1 MESLTDLISNRVAY
15 KLVKDGNKSSEE
27 YQVLKYGI
35 FVFIHM
41 CLAAIFTFIFG
52 LITNTVFEILI
63 ISLIG
68 ALMKRCSG
76 GVHSSSPNRC
86 LVTGILVSYVFVLI
100 GKLMIGMNVGNL
112 YIINILILIHSFII
126 IYTKCPVPSENKPLK
141 KEQTRKK
148 LRKNAFR
155 IYLVC
160 VFIFILNIIFN
171 NFDIV
176 FKFIDF
182 NLLTLYI
189 ILGLYM
195 QTLSLTSIG
204 SKIILLIDKLL
215 IIIKI

>member
-1 MESLTDLISNRVAY
+1 MESLTDSISNRLAS
-15 KLVKDGNKSSEE
+15 KLAKDVNKSSEE

-35 FVFIHM
+35 FVFVHM

-52 LITNTVFEILI
+52 LITNTTFEILI
-63 ISLIG
+63 ISLIA
-68 ALMKRCSG
+68 ALMKRYSG

-86 LVTGILVSYVFVLI
+86 LVTGIFVSYAFVLI
-100 GKLMIGMNVGNL
+100 AKFVSDSNIANL

-141 KEQTRKK
+141 REQTRKK

-160 VFIFILNIIFN
+160 CLIFILNVILNKFN
-171 NFDIV
+171 IV
-176 FKFIDF
+176 FKLIDF
-182 NLLTLYI
+182 ELFTLCI
-189 ILGLYM
+189 NLGLYM
-195 QTLSLTSIG
+195 QTLSLTSVG
-204 SKIILLIDKLL
+204 SRIILLIDKLL